1 MNLFRVVYK
10 LQTLFSL
17 FKFHPNNMCFKQNK
31 KYSNKMPKFFACSF
45 TVSNI
50 CFFAVDCVFSLCSR
64 IGIYVLCTHT
74 RLYVD
79 ACEAPRDR
87 IRTVNCAFQA
97 NFNVHFTPIIL
108 ASLRFDFVYSFE
120 SNDLTVKKVAWL

>member
-1 MNLFRVVYK
+1 MLFTNCKRCSLYSSFI
-10 LQTLFSL
+10 QTICVSNKIRNIRIKCQSFSL
-17 FKFHPNNMCFKQNK
+17 
-31 KYSNKMPKFFACSF
+31 ACSF

-87 IRTVNCAFQA
+87 IRTVNCAFRA